1 MKRNSVIAFVFVLL
15 LMSQFSCKS
24 DQSNANAPQQQ
35 ANVTMPSPN
44 AETAK
49 QNLPGSTAGQTEG
62 NKNDSMI
69 PELVEVYSKI
79 FTARMKG
86 DKDTVAPLLGDD
98 YKGATP
104 EGKAENKSQVLASIS
119 PDKKPEM
126 WSLDDL
132 KSTVNGDTGT
142 VTGKVSVTYKDHTET
157 WQINETFK
165 KRDGKW
171 IAVSSQPSN
180 YKKA

>member
-1 MKRNSVIAFVFVLL
+1 MKRNSVIALLFILL
-15 LMSQFSCKS
+15 LISQFSCKS
-24 DQSNANAPQQQ
+24 DQSNANTPQQQ

-44 AETAK
+44 AETAN
-49 QNLPGSTAGQTEG
+49 QNLPASTAGKADASKT
-62 NKNDSMI
+62 DSMI

-86 DKDTVAPLLGDD
+86 DKETVAPLLADD

-132 KSTVNGDTGT
+132 KSTVNGDTGS

-171 IAVSSQPSN
+171 VAVTSQPSN
-180 YKKA
+180 YKKS